1 MSGIVAAAQSA
12 GCCCRPVEGCT
23 CGDPNR
29 PGSVF
34 DRQLT
39 AIAVTG
45 EVTVD
50 HAFRRNGSPYT
61 GCGCDCFSVGT
72 TYGTGAVRYGYRSP
86 GAITDPDGLEPS
98 DPCYPGC
105 VNGGCGGCP
114 TYSVSANT
122 TTVICTQAVPG
133 VASWAS
139 EIRTFGD
146 NFVGAW
152 SWQGRRVGHC
162 IGTQGVRVRSC
173 CAFLGEADGT
183 TTLASLPSDLIV
195 DSCGAFIDPET
206 GVYVQTAYGASLGR
220 LHMVQYARLDASG
233 FTVPN
238 QCGYTVRLGV
248 TWAFTWEIL
257 KALSEDGVWPS
268 PNAPALDG
276 YHADYF
282 KPCLSPSDTVLGRYE
297 IGDVP
302 LYDRSSVDQEC
313 GAIRA
318 FEDLRVT
325 FPNEVIVS

>member
-29 PGSVF
+29 PGAVF

-50 HAFRRNGSPYT
+50 HAIRRNGSPYQ
-61 GCGCDCFSVGT
+61 GCGCPCSPTGIV
-72 TYGTGAVRYGYRSP
+72 YGSGAVRYGYRSP
-86 GAITDPDGLEPS
+86 GSITDPDGLAPG

-114 TYSVSANT
+114 TYSVSANVA
-122 TTVICTQAVPG
+122 TVICPQTFPG
-133 VASWAS
+133 TASWAS
-139 EIRTFGD
+139 GIRTFGE
-146 NFVGAW
+146 NMIAAWTWRGRQVGYCTSAN
-152 SWQGRRVGHC
+152 
-162 IGTQGVRVRSC
+162 GVRVRSC

-183 TTLASLPSDLIV
+183 TTLASLPGDLVV
-195 DSCGAFIDPET
+195 DSCGAFISPDT
-206 GVYVQTAYGASLGR
+206 GEYVNTPYGNSLGR
-220 LHMVQYARLDASG
+220 LNMVQYARLDASG
-233 FTVPN
+233 LTVPN
-238 QCGYTVRLGV
+238 QCFYTVRLGV

-257 KALSEDGVWPS
+257 KALAEDGVWPS
-268 PNAPALDG
+268 PNALALPG

-282 KPCLSPSDTVLGRYE
+282 KPCLSPSDTVLGRYD

-302 LYDRSSVDQEC
+302 NYDRYSEDGEC
-313 GAIRA
+313 GAIRG
-318 FEDLRVT
+318 FEDLRVS
-325 FPNEVIVS
+325 FPNEVTVS

>member
-29 PGSVF
+29 PGAVF

-50 HAFRRNGSPYT
+50 HAIRRNGSPYA
-61 GCGCDCFSVGT
+61 GCGCDCFPVGT
-72 TYGTGAVRYGYRSP
+72 TYGSGTVRYGYRSP
-86 GAITDPDGLEPS
+86 GAIVDPDVVFPG

-105 VNGGCGGCP
+105 SNGGCGGCA
-114 TYSVSANT
+114 TYSVSANVG
-122 TTVICTQAVPG
+122 TVICPQVAPG
-133 VASWAS
+133 AASWAS
-139 EIRTFGD
+139 SIRTFGD
-146 NFVGAW
+146 NVVGAW
-152 SWQGRRVGHC
+152 SWQGRRVGYC
-162 IGTQGVRVRSC
+162 TSANGVRVRSC

-183 TTLASLPSDLIV
+183 TTLAPLDGYTV
-195 DSCGAFIDPET
+195 DSCGAFINPDT
-206 GVYVQTAYGASLGR
+206 GAYVQTPYGGSLGR
-220 LHMVQYARLDASG
+220 LTMIQYARLDASG
-233 FTVPN
+233 LTVPN
-238 QCGYTVRLGV
+238 QCFYTVRLGV

-257 KALSEDGVWPS
+257 KALAEDGVWPS
-268 PNAPALDG
+268 PNALALPG

-302 LYDRSSVDQEC
+302 NYDRYSEDQAC
-313 GAIRA
+313 GAIRN
-318 FEDLRVT
+318 FEDLRVS